1 MKEIRY
7 IVVCFYEGVGYTYQ
21 EDDKIHI
28 FFHHNAV
35 CYKKLGH
42 AKNRAL
48 DVAKRWVCNK
58 VCVFKVELGENLSF
72 AHYNDWKYD
81 SERNVFEI

>member
-7 IVVCFYEGVGYTYQ
+7 IVVGFYEGVGYTYQ

-48 DVAKRWVCNK
+48 DVAKRWVTSK
-58 VCVFKVELGENLSF
+58 VCVFKVELGERLSCDQ
-72 AHYNDWKYD
+72 YNDWKYD